1 MTKFLKIFGG
11 FIIFTA
17 VITMV
22 YVLYLLP
29 KPTREPI
36 GSLSFV
42 ERPDGARIAVYAAGQ
57 GPRVMLL
64 SSLGRSVSDFNEL
77 AESLHKAGFRTIAIE
92 MRGVGAST
100 NGKNVQNLSL
110 FSLADDAAAAMVTD
124 GATADD
130 MVYGIGHAFGNRVVR
145 AVATRYPDN
154 VGGLVLVASGGA
166 QKLKPEQRVT
176 KALMNS
182 FNWGMLPNKR
192 RNEIAYAFFAYD
204 NEIPKYWLNGWYIA
218 GAKLQI
224 QAVQATSVSDWRAA
238 GGITPILVLQGA
250 KDRIAPAGTTSQ
262 LLKRDFPER
271 VQVMVIAQAGHAIL
285 PEQPDIVAREIIS
298 FFSELEGSSSSD

>member
-1 MTKFLKIFGG
+1 MIKVLKLFVG
-11 FIIFTA
+11 FVIVIA

-22 YVLYLLP
+22 YVLCLFP
-29 KPTREPI
+29 KTAREPI
-36 GSLSFV
+36 GNLSFV

-100 NGKNVQNLSL
+100 NGTNVQNLSL
-110 FSLADDAAAAMVTD
+110 FLLADDAAAAMVTD
-124 GATADD
+124 GVTAND

-154 VGGLVLVASGGA
+154 VGGLVLIASGGS
-166 QKLKPEQRVT
+166 QKLNPEQRVT

-182 FNWGMLPNKR
+182 FNWRMLPNKR
-192 RNEIAYAFFAYD
+192 RDEIAYAFFAD
-204 NEIPKYWLNGWYIA
+204 GNEIPKYWLNGWYEA

-238 GGITPILVLQGA
+238 GGITPIMVLQGA
-250 KDRIAPAGTTSQ
+250 KDRIAPPETTSD

-271 VQVMVIAQAGHAIL
+271 VQVIVIAQAGHAIL
-285 PEQPDIVAREIIS
+285 PEQPDIVARKIINFLS
-298 FFSELEGSSSSD
+298 KIEGSSSSD

>member
-1 MTKFLKIFGG
+1 MTKLLKVFVG
-11 FIIFTA
+11 FVIIMA

-29 KPTREPI
+29 KPAREPI
-36 GSLSFV
+36 GEMSFI

-77 AESLHKAGFRTIAIE
+77 AASLHKAGFRTIAIE

-100 NGKNVQNLSL
+100 NGANVQNLSL

-124 GATADD
+124 GAIADD
-130 MVYGIGHAFGNRVVR
+130 MVYGIGHAFGNRVIR

-154 VGGLVLVASGGA
+154 VGGLVLIASGGS
-166 QKLKPEQRVT
+166 QKLNPEQRVT

-182 FNWGMLPNKR
+182 FNWRMLPNKR
-192 RNEIAYAFFAYD
+192 RDEIAYAFFAD
-204 NEIPKYWLNGWYIA
+204 DKEIPKYWLNGWYA
-218 GAKLQI
+218 KGAKLQI

-250 KDRIAPAGTTSQ
+250 KDRIAPADTTSN

-271 VQVMVIAQAGHAIL
+271 VQVIVIDNAGHAIL
-285 PEQPDIVAREIIS
+285 PEQPNVVAREIIG
-298 FFSELEGSSSSD
+298 FLSELEGSS